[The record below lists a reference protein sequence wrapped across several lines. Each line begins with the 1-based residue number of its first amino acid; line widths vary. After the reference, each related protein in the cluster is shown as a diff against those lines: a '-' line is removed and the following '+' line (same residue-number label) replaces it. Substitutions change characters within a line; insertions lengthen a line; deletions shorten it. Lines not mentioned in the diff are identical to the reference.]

1 MGLSPWHEICVPT
14 SLHSLQWNENSLAKI
29 VFSLMTPG
37 AQKSYHLSP
46 SKVSTASLTLFLH
59 SLFLT
64 EKDPAVAN

>member
-1 MGLSPWHEICVPT
+1 MGLSPWREICVPT
-14 SLHSLQWNENSLAKI
+14 SLYSLQWNENSLAKI

-64 EKDPAVAN
+64 EKAPAVVN